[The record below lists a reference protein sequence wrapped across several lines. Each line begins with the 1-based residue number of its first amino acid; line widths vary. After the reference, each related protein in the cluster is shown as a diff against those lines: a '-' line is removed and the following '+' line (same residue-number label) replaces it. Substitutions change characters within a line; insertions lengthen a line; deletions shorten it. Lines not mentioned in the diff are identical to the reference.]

1 MTVDAIVQP
10 LRDPADGKCCGRHA
24 TLCGD
29 YSHRSKWLGP
39 HTGHDEQPRST
50 HEHPEPLFVAPSGK
64 FHGYFGVLV
73 GHTPL
78 LALLGTGELW
88 YRQGTETHYLLISG
102 GFAEVQPDRVT
113 ILAQN
118 AERAGDIDIAR
129 AEAAKRRAEERL
141 ASPPAD
147 MDFERARIA
156 MLKSLI
162 RLQVAS
168 RVRIR
173 G

>member
-1 MTVDAIVQP
+1 MASPTQFRLEVVSADRSIVNEMVDEAQVP
-10 LRDPADGKCCGRHA
+10 G
-24 TLCGD
+24 
-29 YSHRSKWLGP
+29 S
-39 HTGHDEQPRST
+39 E
-50 HEHPEPLFVAPSGK
+50 
-64 FHGYFGVLV
+64 GYFGVLP

-88 YRQGTETHYLLISG
+88 YRQGNDRHFLSIAY

-113 ILAQN
+113 ILAQI
-118 AERAGDIDIAR
+118 AERADEIDIAR

-141 ASPPAD
+141 TTPQAD
-147 MDFERARIA
+147 MDFERARVA
-156 MLKSLI
+156 LLKSLV

-168 RVRIR
+168 RARIR